1 MKNLFVFLLFSYS
14 IYGQQSH
21 VDFKSV
27 NAKLTILPQQ
37 RAVTGEVAY
46 KFSVLK
52 AVDTIK
58 IDAQN
63 MDFSNIKIGGKSVKF
78 HNSGKQLLVIGKF
91 KKGDGILTFNY
102 SATPKQTLYFIG
114 FNGDNPSNQVW
125 SQGQGK
131 YTSHWFPSF
140 DDVNEKVIFNISTV
154 FDSDYTVLSN
164 GILSK
169 VDDLGSKK
177 IWHYEMKKPMSSYL
191 LMLAIG
197 KYSKFSK
204 KANSGISL
212 EYYLES
218 ADSLKFEPTYRH
230 SATIFNYL
238 ENEIGVAYPWEIYR
252 QVPVRDFLY
261 AGMENTTSTTFAQDF
276 VVDSIGYNDRNYLNV
291 NAHELAHQW
300 FGDMVTAESGRD
312 HWLQEG
318 FATYYALLAEKQ
330 VFGDDYFNWKLY
342 EMAENL
348 QQVSTSDTIPILNP
362 KASSLT
368 FYQKGAWALHILRNE
383 IGEDNFRK
391 AVKNY
396 LEKYQ
401 FKSVNTEKFLSEI
414 NKVSKF
420 DTDNF
425 KKRWLEK
432 SGFEVAEAVSLLKKN
447 KFLSDYFELIAR
459 ADEPFSTKKNDF
471 IKILKS
477 DVFHALKEEA
487 IFQTQTSDFSEKQ
500 DILKLAMADKHFKV
514 RQAVAKTLK
523 PIPAEFREQ
532 YETLLDDA
540 SYVTQE
546 IALNMLWSTFKDRQ
560 TIYLDKMDNRIGMND
575 KNIRILWLTMALIT
589 ADYRSES
596 KANYYDELL
605 DYTTDKY
612 ESAVRINAMETLLYI
627 NDKDTNLMKSLAK
640 ALVHHKWQLTK
651 FGRDKI
657 RLLLKNPL
665 HRTFFAELLPELSEL
680 EQVQLQRLLNE

>member
-1 MKNLFVFLLFSYS
+1 MSAS
-14 IYGQQSH
+14 IHGQHSN

-27 NAKLTILPQQ
+27 TAKLTILPQQ
-37 RAVTGEVAY
+37 RAVKGEVAY

-52 AVDTIK
+52 ALDTIK

-63 MDFSNIKIGGKSVKF
+63 MEFSNVAIGGKSVKF
-78 HNSGKQLLVIGKF
+78 HNSRKQLMVIGKF
-91 KKGDGILTFNY
+91 KKGDGTLTFDY
-102 SATPKQTLYFIG
+102 TATPKQTLYFIG

-140 DDVNEKVIFNISTV
+140 DDVNEKVIFNISTT

-164 GILSK
+164 GTLSK

-177 IWHYEMKKPMSSYL
+177 TWHYEMKKPMSSYL

-197 KYSKFSK
+197 KYLKFDK
-204 KANSGISL
+204 KAKSGIPL
-212 EYYLES
+212 EYYLETE
-218 ADSLKFEPTYRH
+218 DSLKFEPTYRN

-276 VVDSIGYNDRNYLNV
+276 VVDSVGYNDRNYLNV

-348 QQVSTSDTIPILNP
+348 QQVSKTDTIPILNS

-368 FYQKGAWALHILRNE
+368 FYQKGAWALHVLRSE
-383 IGEDNFRK
+383 IGEENFRK

-401 FKSVNTEKFLSEI
+401 FKSVNTEKFLAEI
-414 NKVSKF
+414 DKVSKF
-420 DTDNF
+420 DTENY
-425 KKRWLEK
+425 KRNWLEN
-432 SGFEVAEAVSLLKKN
+432 SGFKVAEAIALLKRN
-447 KFLSDYFELIAR
+447 KFMSDYLTLIAR
-459 ADEPFSTKKNDF
+459 ADESFSTKKNDF
-471 IKILKS
+471 ISILSS
-477 DVFHALKEEA
+477 DVFYALKEEA
-487 IFQTQTSDFSEKQ
+487 IFQTQSSDFSEKQ
-500 DILKLAMADKHFKV
+500 DVLKLAMADKHFKI
-514 RQAVAKTLK
+514 RQAVAKTVK
-523 PIPAEFREQ
+523 PIPDEFRIQ
-532 YETLLDDA
+532 YETLLDDP

-546 IALNMLWSTFKDRQ
+546 IALNMLWSTFKNRQ
-560 TIYLDKMDNRIGMND
+560 TIYLDKMDNRVGMND

-589 ADYRSES
+589 ADYKNES
-596 KANYYDELL
+596 KAKYYDELL

-640 ALVHHKWQLTK
+640 SLVHHKWQLTK

-657 RLLLKNPL
+657 RILLKNPL
-665 HRTFFAELLPELSEL
+665 HRTFFAELVPALSEL
-680 EQVQLQRLLNE
+680 EQAQLKRLLAEKP